1 MCGAQRADELNGNV
15 GTVLSRIL
23 LAVGGLVVVALF
35 AALIA
40 PWFIDWTDFRKE
52 FEREASRIMGKPV
65 VVHGSVDARLI
76 PFPTVTLN
84 DVRVGASEDGEPL
97 IRVAQF
103 SMSAE
108 LAPFL
113 SGEALI
119 FDMRLDRPK
128 AKVRLLPDGTLDWA
142 RGRRTSIPA
151 KTVVLENVEIINGQ
165 IEFVDE
171 QTGRTRRVSG
181 LAADVSARSLTGP
194 WKVEGRAALDGEAG
208 SFSFT
213 SNEVDAAGALS
224 LKARVTPDK
233 RPFGVETDG
242 ALKIVDFK
250 PVYSG
255 RFTLTENR
263 QGEEKDDERAPLRIN
278 GDFQLTNESIRVPDY
293 RFEVGSTDDPYVVT
307 GEATL
312 DTGKDQKFLLIAD
325 GQQIDVSRIGPS
337 RNAKTG
343 RDPAISMRQRLE
355 AMLAIAAEI
364 PIPQVPGR
372 ASLKLPAIVVG
383 DTTVRDV
390 RIDVQ
395 PDGAG
400 WVIDNVVAL
409 LPGRTQLE
417 AKGRLNLKGQRS
429 FRGDLLLA
437 SNQPSGLANW
447 LAGSVDPAIRK
458 LKTAGFSAKVNLTD
472 TLQQFENL
480 ELAAG
485 EASLKGRLERQ
496 SFAEQQ
502 PNLSLQLKGNRIDFE
517 ALQALTGL
525 VAGDA
530 STQTLLQHAIAAD
543 LSADEFSAFGEEA
556 KDVQAVLTLKNGQ
569 LQAERLAI
577 GALAGAQ
584 LAFSGRASG
593 DLEKPVVSAKMKL
606 AAKNLTP
613 FLEMIGRHAV
623 NHPALRQ
630 LIKAGPYY
638 SDAAFDVTL
647 TAGNKEGNAPATFGI
662 FGTANGTKIAAS
674 YQAPDMVQALT
685 GKAILLEATLENPET
700 RLLLGQ
706 TGFDP
711 LPFDADANGIL
722 SVKLQSTEGSKA
734 NGTVT
739 FTTEKSSLAA
749 KGNIDLS
756 RDHFLEG
763 QAKVTLQTQDLE
775 PYLLLQGVALPQMG
789 SGLPL
794 TISAD
799 VAASPEAIALTA
811 VEGKA
816 DNNAFTGTLTV
827 DRKAPG
833 AATGQ
838 ITVDTLDLAW
848 LGEGILGAVEDAN
861 GAFSKS
867 ALAQPAWT
875 GLNVA
880 LDVQAGKF
888 WPGVY
893 GAVTSFAGKME
904 WKGDELS
911 LTDATGDWLGGKL
924 AGRVQVGNANGS
936 GFLRS
941 RLDVKGGDLTQAGWT
956 HAGAPVATG
965 TFDLSVALEASGAT
979 PEAMAHAASGS
990 GTATFNGMT
999 LNGINSAA
1007 LPQLIAAADGQKRQI
1022 SADSIRSAAEAAVFS
1037 GQSVVG
1043 VVKAPFSVAG
1053 GVLRV
1058 QNVTAGDGSAAFMGA
1073 AALDLAAG
1081 RIDGGIDLTF
1091 RPGEE
1096 ALAGTEPRV
1105 RIGYAGL
1112 LEAPGVSLDVADL
1125 ANFLSLRAFER
1136 ERRRVEILQANVL
1149 EKQRLRREVALY
1161 KAKVEARELER
1172 RRAIADERRR
1182 AAGAAEAARVKAEV
1196 EARAEAERKAEAERR
1211 AEAERQA
1218 EAARRAQQG
1227 PSRVRGAGQE
1237 QQPIPPQSGS
1247 DDVQGGSTGRAPGQK
1262 LDFDVLPD
1270 VTVQ

>member
-1 MCGAQRADELNGNV
+1 M
-15 GTVLSRIL
+15 LSRIL

-40 PWFIDWTDFRKE
+40 PWFIDWTGFRKE

-84 DVRVGASEDGEPL
+84 DVRVGAAEDGDPL
-97 IRVAQF
+97 IQVAQF

-119 FDMRLDRPK
+119 FDMKLDRPR

-142 RGRRTSIPA
+142 RGRRASIPA
-151 KTVVLENVEIINGQ
+151 KTVVLENVEITNGQ
-165 IEFVDE
+165 VEFVDE

-181 LAADVSARSLTGP
+181 LAADISARTLAGP

-213 SNEVDAAGALS
+213 SNEVDEAGTLS

-242 ALKIVDFK
+242 SLRIVDFR

-263 QGEEKDDERAPLRIN
+263 PQAETKDADGRAPLRIN
-278 GDFQLTNESIRVPDY
+278 GNFQLTNESIRVPEY
-293 RFEVGSTDDPYVVT
+293 RFEIGPSDDPYVVT

-337 RNAKTG
+337 RNNKTG

-417 AKGRLNLKGQRS
+417 AKGRLNLKGQRT

-458 LKTAGFSAKVNLTD
+458 LRTAGFSAKVNLTD

-480 ELAAG
+480 EVAAD

-496 SFAEQQ
+496 SFADQQ

-530 STQTLLQHAIAAD
+530 STDTLLQHAIAAD
-543 LSADEFSAFGEEA
+543 LSADEFSAFGEQA
-556 KDVQAVLTLKNGQ
+556 QDVQAVLTLKNGQ
-569 LQAERLAI
+569 LQAERVAI
-577 GALAGAQ
+577 GSLAGAQ

-638 SDAAFDVTL
+638 SDTAFDVTL

-674 YQAPDMVQALT
+674 YQAPDMAQALT
-685 GKAILLEATLENPET
+685 GKAMLLEATLENPET

-722 SVKLQSTEGSKA
+722 SVKLQSTDGPTA

-739 FTTEKSSLAA
+739 FTTEKTSLAA
-749 KGNIDLS
+749 KGSVDLS

-794 TISAD
+794 TVSAD
-799 VAASPEAIALTA
+799 ITTTPETIALTT

-816 DNNAFTGTLTV
+816 DHNGFTGNLTI
-827 DRKAPG
+827 DRKTPG
-833 AATGQ
+833 AASGQ
-838 ITVDTLDLAW
+838 LTLDTLDLAW
-848 LGEGILGAVEDAN
+848 LGEGVLGPIEDTN
-861 GAFSKS
+861 GVFSKG

-880 LDVQAGKF
+880 LDVQAQKF

-904 WKGDELS
+904 WKGDEVA
-911 LTDATGDWLGGKL
+911 LTDAAGDWLGGKL
-924 AGRVQVGNANGS
+924 AGRVQIGNANGS

-941 RLDVKGGDLTQAGWT
+941 RLDVKGGDLAQAGWA
-956 HAGAPVATG
+956 HAGTPVATG

-979 PEAMAHAASGS
+979 PEAMAHSASGS
-990 GTATFNGMT
+990 GTTTFNGMT
-999 LNGINSAA
+999 LAGINSAA
-1007 LPQLIAAADGQKRQI
+1007 LPQLIAAADALKTQI
-1022 SADSIRSAAEAAVFS
+1022 SADAIRSAAEATIFS
-1037 GQSVVG
+1037 GQSLVG
-1043 VVKAPFSVAG
+1043 VVKAPFSIAG
-1053 GVLRV
+1053 GVLRA
-1058 QNVTAGDGSAAFMGA
+1058 QNVTAGDGNAAMTGEA
-1073 AALDLAAG
+1073 SLDLAAG
-1081 RIDGGIDLTF
+1081 RIDAGIDLTF
-1091 RPGEE
+1091 RPGDE
-1096 ALAGTEPRV
+1096 ALAGAEPRV

-1112 LEAPGVSLDVADL
+1112 LEAPGVDLNVADL

-1149 EKQRLRREVALY
+1149 EKQRLRRELALY
-1161 KAKVEARELER
+1161 KARAEARELER
-1172 RRAIADERRR
+1172 KRAVAEERRR
-1182 AAGAAEAARVKAEV
+1182 AAGAAEAARLKAEAD
-1196 EARAEAERKAEAERR
+1196 ARAEAERKAEAER
-1211 AEAERQA
+1211 QA
-1218 EAARRAQQG
+1218 EAARRAAEAAR
-1227 PSRVRGAGQE
+1227 SAGQG
-1237 QQPIPPQSGS
+1237 QPIPQTGPTPQTVPDGA
-1247 DDVQGGSTGRAPGQK
+1247 TGTPPGQR
-1262 LDFDVLPD
+1262 LNFDVLPD

>member
-1 MCGAQRADELNGNV
+1 
-15 GTVLSRIL
+15 VLSRIL

-84 DVRVGASEDGEPL
+84 DVRVGASEDGDPL
-97 IRVAQF
+97 IQVAQF

-142 RGRRTSIPA
+142 RGRRASIPA
-151 KTVVLENVEIINGQ
+151 KTVVLENVEISNGQ
-165 IEFVDE
+165 IEFIDE

-181 LAADVSARSLTGP
+181 LAADVSARSLAGP
-194 WKVEGRAALDGEAG
+194 WKIEGRAALDGEAG
-208 SFSFT
+208 SFSLA
-213 SNEVDAAGALS
+213 SNEVDEAGALS

-242 ALKIVDFK
+242 SLRIVDFK

-263 QGEEKDDERAPLRIN
+263 PQGEAKEADQKAPLRIN
-278 GDFQLTNESIRVPDY
+278 GDFQLTNESIRVPEY
-293 RFEVGSTDDPYVVT
+293 RFEIGPSDDPYVVT

-337 RNAKTG
+337 RNNKTG

-355 AMLAIAAEI
+355 AMLAIAADI

-400 WVIDNVVAL
+400 WVIDNVVAM

-417 AKGRLNLKGQRS
+417 AMGRLNLRGQRS

-458 LKTAGFSAKVNLTD
+458 LKTAGFSARVNLTD

-480 ELAAG
+480 EVAAG
-485 EASLKGRLERQ
+485 DASLKGRLERQ

-502 PNLSLQLKGNRIDFE
+502 PNLSLQLKGNRIDYE

-530 STQTLLQHAIAAD
+530 STATLLDHAIAAD

-556 KDVQAVLTLKNGQ
+556 EDVQAVLTLKNGQ
-569 LQAERLAI
+569 LQAERVAI
-577 GALAGAQ
+577 GSLAGAQ

-638 SDAAFDVTL
+638 SDTAFDVTL

-674 YQAPDMVQALT
+674 YQAPDIAQALT
-685 GKAILLEATLENPET
+685 GKAMLLEATLENPET

-722 SVKLQSTEGSKA
+722 SIKLQSTDGAKA

-739 FTTEKSSLAA
+739 FTTEKTSLAA
-749 KGNIDLS
+749 KGSVDLS

-775 PYLLLQGVALPQMG
+775 PYLLLQGVAVPQMG
-789 SGLPL
+789 HGLPL
-794 TISAD
+794 TVSAD
-799 VAASPEAIALTA
+799 VATTPEAVALTT

-816 DNNAFTGTLTV
+816 DRNSFTGNLTV
-827 DRKAPG
+827 DRKTPG

-838 ITVDTLDLAW
+838 LTLDTLDLAW
-848 LGEGILGAVEDAN
+848 LGEGILGSVEDAN
-861 GAFSKS
+861 GTFSKS

-880 LDVQAGKF
+880 LDVQAGQF

-893 GAVTSFAGKME
+893 GAVTGFAGKME
-904 WKGDELS
+904 WKGDEVS

-924 AGRVQVGNANGS
+924 GGRVQIGNANGS

-941 RLDVKGGDLTQAGWT
+941 RLDVKGGDLAQAGWS
-956 HAGAPVATG
+956 HAGTPVATG

-979 PEAMAHAASGS
+979 PEAMAHSASGS
-990 GTATFNGMT
+990 GTATLNGT
-999 LNGINSAA
+999 TISGINSAA
-1007 LPQLIAAADGQKRQI
+1007 LPQLIAAADALKVQI
-1022 SADSIRSAAEAAVFS
+1022 SPDSIRPAAEATVFQ

-1043 VVKAPFSVAG
+1043 AVKIPFSVAG
-1053 GVLRV
+1053 GVLRA
-1058 QNVTAGDGSAAFMGA
+1058 QNVTAGDGNAAFTGEGA
-1073 AALDLAAG
+1073 VDLAAG
-1081 RIDGGIDLTF
+1081 RIDAAIDLTF
-1091 RPGEE
+1091 RPGED
-1096 ALAGTEPRV
+1096 ALAGAEPRV

-1112 LEAPGVSLDVADL
+1112 MQAPDVSLDVTDL
-1125 ANFLSLRAFER
+1125 SNFLSLRAFER

-1149 EKQRLRREVALY
+1149 EKQRLRRELALY
-1161 KAKVEARELER
+1161 KARAEARELDR
-1172 RRAIADERRR
+1172 RRAIAEERRR
-1182 AAGAAEAARVKAEV
+1182 AAGAAEAARVKAEA
-1196 EARAEAERKAEAERR
+1196 EARAEAERKAEEQRQAEEQRKAEEERR
-1211 AEAERQA
+1211 A
-1218 EAARRAQQG
+1218 EAARRALEAADPASG
-1227 PSRVRGAGQE
+1227 ANPPAGAG
-1237 QQPIPPQSGS
+1237 GS
-1247 DDVQGGSTGRAPGQK
+1247 VGTGTGGTPGQK
-1262 LDFDVLPD
+1262 LNFDVLPD

>member
-1 MCGAQRADELNGNV
+1 M
-15 GTVLSRIL
+15 
-23 LAVGGLVVVALF
+23 VVALF

-84 DVRVGASEDGEPL
+84 DVRVGASEDGDPL
-97 IRVAQF
+97 IQVAQF

-142 RGRRTSIPA
+142 RGRRASIPA
-151 KTVVLENVEIINGQ
+151 KTVVLENVEISNGQ
-165 IEFVDE
+165 IEFIDE

-181 LAADVSARSLTGP
+181 LAADVSARSLAGP
-194 WKVEGRAALDGEAG
+194 WKIEGRAALDGEAG
-208 SFSFT
+208 SFSLA
-213 SNEVDAAGALS
+213 SNEVDEAGALS

-242 ALKIVDFK
+242 SLRIVDFK

-263 QGEEKDDERAPLRIN
+263 PQGEAKEADQKAPLRIN
-278 GDFQLTNESIRVPDY
+278 GDFQLTNESIRVPEY
-293 RFEVGSTDDPYVVT
+293 RFEIGPSDDPYVVT

-337 RNAKTG
+337 RNNKTG

-355 AMLAIAAEI
+355 AMLAIAADI

-400 WVIDNVVAL
+400 WVIDNVVAM

-417 AKGRLNLKGQRS
+417 AMGRLNLRGQRS

-458 LKTAGFSAKVNLTD
+458 LKTAGFSARVNLTD

-480 ELAAG
+480 EVAAG
-485 EASLKGRLERQ
+485 DASLKGRLERQ

-502 PNLSLQLKGNRIDFE
+502 PNLSLQLKGNRIDYE

-530 STQTLLQHAIAAD
+530 STATLLDHAIAAD

-556 KDVQAVLTLKNGQ
+556 EDVQAVLTLKNGQ
-569 LQAERLAI
+569 LQAERVAI
-577 GALAGAQ
+577 GSLAGAQ

-638 SDAAFDVTL
+638 SDTAFDVTL

-674 YQAPDMVQALT
+674 YQAPDIAQALT
-685 GKAILLEATLENPET
+685 GKAMLLEATLENPET

-722 SVKLQSTEGSKA
+722 SIKLQSTDGAKA

-739 FTTEKSSLAA
+739 FTTEKTSLAA
-749 KGNIDLS
+749 KGSVDLS

-775 PYLLLQGVALPQMG
+775 PYLLLQGVAVPQMG
-789 SGLPL
+789 HGLPL
-794 TISAD
+794 TVSAD
-799 VAASPEAIALTA
+799 VATTPEAVALTT

-816 DNNAFTGTLTV
+816 DRNSFTGNLTV
-827 DRKAPG
+827 DRKTPG

-838 ITVDTLDLAW
+838 LTLDTLDLAW
-848 LGEGILGAVEDAN
+848 LGEGILGSVEDAN
-861 GAFSKS
+861 GTFSKS

-880 LDVQAGKF
+880 LDVQAGQF

-893 GAVTSFAGKME
+893 GAVTGFAGKME
-904 WKGDELS
+904 WKGDEVS

-924 AGRVQVGNANGS
+924 GGRVQIGNANGS

-941 RLDVKGGDLTQAGWT
+941 RLDVKGGDLAQAGWS
-956 HAGAPVATG
+956 HAGTPVATG

-979 PEAMAHAASGS
+979 PEAMAHSASGS
-990 GTATFNGMT
+990 GTATLNGT
-999 LNGINSAA
+999 TISGINSAA
-1007 LPQLIAAADGQKRQI
+1007 LPQLIAAADALKVQI
-1022 SADSIRSAAEAAVFS
+1022 SPDSIRPAAEATVFQ

-1043 VVKAPFSVAG
+1043 AVKIPFSVAG
-1053 GVLRV
+1053 GVLRA
-1058 QNVTAGDGSAAFMGA
+1058 QNVTAGDGNAAFTGEGA
-1073 AALDLAAG
+1073 VDLAAG
-1081 RIDGGIDLTF
+1081 RIDAAIDLTF
-1091 RPGEE
+1091 RPGED
-1096 ALAGTEPRV
+1096 ALAGAEPRV

-1112 LEAPGVSLDVADL
+1112 MQAPDVSLDVTDL
-1125 ANFLSLRAFER
+1125 SNFLSLRAFER

-1149 EKQRLRREVALY
+1149 EKQRLRRELALY
-1161 KAKVEARELER
+1161 KARAEARELDR
-1172 RRAIADERRR
+1172 RRAIAEERRR
-1182 AAGAAEAARVKAEV
+1182 AAGAAEAARVKAEA
-1196 EARAEAERKAEAERR
+1196 EARAEAERKAEEQRQAEEQRKAEEERR
-1211 AEAERQA
+1211 A
-1218 EAARRAQQG
+1218 EAARRALEAADPASG
-1227 PSRVRGAGQE
+1227 ANPPAGAG
-1237 QQPIPPQSGS
+1237 GS
-1247 DDVQGGSTGRAPGQK
+1247 VGTGTGGTPGQK
-1262 LDFDVLPD
+1262 LNFDVLPD

>member
-1 MCGAQRADELNGNV
+1 M
-15 GTVLSRIL
+15 LSRIL

-84 DVRVGASEDGEPL
+84 DVRVGASEDGDPL
-97 IRVAQF
+97 IQVAQF

-142 RGRRTSIPA
+142 RGRRASIPA
-151 KTVVLENVEIINGQ
+151 KTVVLENVEISNGQ
-165 IEFVDE
+165 IEFIDE

-181 LAADVSARSLTGP
+181 LAADVSARSLAGP
-194 WKVEGRAALDGEAG
+194 WKIEGRAALDGEAG
-208 SFSFT
+208 SFSLA
-213 SNEVDAAGALS
+213 SNEVDEAGALS

-242 ALKIVDFK
+242 SLRIVDFK

-263 QGEEKDDERAPLRIN
+263 PQGEAKEADQKAPLRIN
-278 GDFQLTNESIRVPDY
+278 GDFQLTNESIRVPEY
-293 RFEVGSTDDPYVVT
+293 RFEIGPSDDPYVVT

-337 RNAKTG
+337 RNNKTG

-355 AMLAIAAEI
+355 AMLAIAADI

-400 WVIDNVVAL
+400 WVIDNVVAM

-417 AKGRLNLKGQRS
+417 AMGRLNLRGQRS

-458 LKTAGFSAKVNLTD
+458 LKTAGFSARVNLTD

-480 ELAAG
+480 EVAAG
-485 EASLKGRLERQ
+485 DASLKGRLERQ

-502 PNLSLQLKGNRIDFE
+502 PNLSLQLKGNRIDYE

-530 STQTLLQHAIAAD
+530 STATLLDHAIAAD

-556 KDVQAVLTLKNGQ
+556 EDVQAVLTLKNGQ
-569 LQAERLAI
+569 LQAERVAI
-577 GALAGAQ
+577 GSLAGAQ

-638 SDAAFDVTL
+638 SDTAFDVTL

-674 YQAPDMVQALT
+674 YQAPDIAQALT
-685 GKAILLEATLENPET
+685 GKAMLLEATLENPET

-722 SVKLQSTEGSKA
+722 SIKLQSTDGAKA

-739 FTTEKSSLAA
+739 FTTEKTSLAA
-749 KGNIDLS
+749 KGSVDLS

-775 PYLLLQGVALPQMG
+775 PYLLLQGVAVPQMG
-789 SGLPL
+789 HGLPL
-794 TISAD
+794 TVSAD
-799 VAASPEAIALTA
+799 VATTPEAVALTT

-816 DNNAFTGTLTV
+816 DRNSFTGNLTV
-827 DRKAPG
+827 DRKTPG

-838 ITVDTLDLAW
+838 LTLDTLDLAW
-848 LGEGILGAVEDAN
+848 LGEGILGSVEDAN
-861 GAFSKS
+861 GTFSKS

-880 LDVQAGKF
+880 LDVQAGQF

-893 GAVTSFAGKME
+893 GAVTGFAGKME
-904 WKGDELS
+904 WKGDEVS

-924 AGRVQVGNANGS
+924 GGRVQIGNANGS

-941 RLDVKGGDLTQAGWT
+941 RLDVKGGDLAQAGWS
-956 HAGAPVATG
+956 HAGTPVATG

-979 PEAMAHAASGS
+979 PEAMAHSASGS
-990 GTATFNGMT
+990 GTATLNGT
-999 LNGINSAA
+999 TISGINSAA
-1007 LPQLIAAADGQKRQI
+1007 LPQLIAAADALKVQI
-1022 SADSIRSAAEAAVFS
+1022 SPDSIRPAAEATVFQ

-1043 VVKAPFSVAG
+1043 AVKIPFSVAG
-1053 GVLRV
+1053 GVLRA
-1058 QNVTAGDGSAAFMGA
+1058 QNVTAGDGNAAFTGEGA
-1073 AALDLAAG
+1073 VDLAAG
-1081 RIDGGIDLTF
+1081 RIDAAIDLTF
-1091 RPGEE
+1091 RPGED
-1096 ALAGTEPRV
+1096 ALAGAEPRV

-1112 LEAPGVSLDVADL
+1112 MQAPDVSLDVTDL
-1125 ANFLSLRAFER
+1125 SNFLSLRAFER

-1149 EKQRLRREVALY
+1149 EKQRLRRELALY
-1161 KAKVEARELER
+1161 KARAEARELDR
-1172 RRAIADERRR
+1172 RRAIAEERRR
-1182 AAGAAEAARVKAEV
+1182 AAGAAEAARVKAEA
-1196 EARAEAERKAEAERR
+1196 EARAEAERKAEEQRQAEEQRKAEEERR
-1211 AEAERQA
+1211 A
-1218 EAARRAQQG
+1218 EAARRALEAADPASG
-1227 PSRVRGAGQE
+1227 ANPPAGAG
-1237 QQPIPPQSGS
+1237 GS
-1247 DDVQGGSTGRAPGQK
+1247 VGTGTGGTPGQK
-1262 LDFDVLPD
+1262 LNFDVLPD

>member
-1 MCGAQRADELNGNV
+1 M
-15 GTVLSRIL
+15 
-23 LAVGGLVVVALF
+23 VVALF

-84 DVRVGASEDGEPL
+84 DVRVGASGDGEPL
-97 IRVAQF
+97 IQVAQF

-142 RGRRTSIPA
+142 RGRRASIPA
-151 KTVVLENVEIINGQ
+151 KTVVLENVEIIDGQ
-165 IEFVDE
+165 VEFIDE
-171 QTGRTRRVSG
+171 QTGRTRRVSD
-181 LAADVSARSLTGP
+181 LAADVSARSLAGP
-194 WKVEGRAALDGEAG
+194 WKVEGRAALDGEVG
-208 SFSFT
+208 SFSFI

-224 LKARVTPDK
+224 LKARVTPEK

-242 ALKIVDFK
+242 SLRIVDFK

-263 QGEEKDDERAPLRIN
+263 PQSEAKDAEQRAPLRIN

-293 RFEVGSTDDPYVVT
+293 RFEIGPSDDPYVVT

-312 DTGKDQKFLLIAD
+312 DTGKEQKFLLIAD

-337 RNAKTG
+337 RNNKTG

-355 AMLAIAAEI
+355 AMLAIAADI

-417 AKGRLNLKGQRS
+417 AKGRLNLKGQRT

-458 LKTAGFSAKVNLTD
+458 LKTAGFSATVNLTD

-480 ELAAG
+480 EVAAG
-485 EASLKGRLERQ
+485 EASLKGRIERQ
-496 SFAEQQ
+496 SFADQQ

-517 ALQALTGL
+517 ALQALAGL

-530 STQTLLQHAIAAD
+530 STETLLQHAIAAD
-543 LSADEFSAFGEEA
+543 FSADAFSAFGEEA
-556 KDVQAVLTLKNGQ
+556 NDVQAVLTLKNGQ
-569 LQAERLAI
+569 LQAERVAI
-577 GALAGAQ
+577 GSLAGAQ

-613 FLEMIGRHAV
+613 FLTMIGRHAV

-638 SDAAFDVTL
+638 SDTAFDVTL

-674 YQAPDMVQALT
+674 YQAPDMAQALT
-685 GKAILLEATLENPET
+685 GKAMLLEATLENPET

-722 SVKLQSTEGSKA
+722 SIKLQSTDGAKA

-739 FTTEKSSLAA
+739 FTTEKTSLAA
-749 KGNIDLS
+749 KGTVDLS

-794 TISAD
+794 TISTD
-799 VAASPEAIALTA
+799 IAATPEAIALTA

-816 DNNAFTGTLTV
+816 DRNNFTGALTI

-833 AATGQ
+833 SATGQ
-838 ITVDTLDLAW
+838 ITLDTLDLAW
-848 LGEGILGAVEDAN
+848 LGEGILGPVEDAN
-861 GAFSKS
+861 GAFSKG

-911 LTDATGDWLGGKL
+911 LTDAAGDWLGGKL
-924 AGRVQVGNANGS
+924 GGRVQIGNANGS

-941 RLDVKGGDLTQAGWT
+941 RLDVKGGDLAQAGWM

-979 PEAMAHAASGS
+979 PEAMAHSASGS
-990 GTATFNGMT
+990 GTATFNGTT
-999 LNGINSAA
+999 LAGINSAA
-1007 LPQLIAAADGQKRQI
+1007 LPQLIAAADALKTQI
-1022 SADSIRSAAEAAVFS
+1022 SPDTIRGAAETTVFS

-1043 VVKAPFSVAG
+1043 VVKVPFSIAG
-1053 GVLRV
+1053 GVLRA
-1058 QNVTAGDGSAAFMGA
+1058 QNVTAGDGNAALTGDAAF
-1073 AALDLAAG
+1073 DLAAG

-1096 ALAGTEPRV
+1096 ALAGAEPRV

-1149 EKQRLRREVALY
+1149 EKQRLRRELALY
-1161 KAKVEARELER
+1161 KAKAEARELDR
-1172 RRAIADERRR
+1172 RRAIAEERRR
-1182 AAGAAEAARVKAEV
+1182 AAGAAEAARVKAEA
-1196 EARAEAERKAEAERR
+1196 EAQRKAEAERKAEEERR
-1211 AEAERQA
+1211 AEAERRA
-1218 EAARRAQQG
+1218 MEAVE
-1227 PSRVRGAGQE
+1227 PPRGAGQG
-1237 QQPIPPQSGS
+1237 PSIPPTGADGS
-1247 DDVQGGSTGRAPGQK
+1247 QGTGTGATPGQK
-1262 LDFDVLPD
+1262 LNFDVLPD
-1270 VTVQ
+1270 ITVQ